1 METIKIKRRIF
12 SSTLKIRELEK
23 YINKDVEITITPF
36 TNNRINEEL
45 LLSENVLSKEW
56 NNEDEDMAWEHLQ
69 KGQ

>member
-1 METIKIKRRIF
+1 METIKIKRRIS

-56 NNEDEDMAWEHLQ
+56 DNEDEDMAWEHLQ